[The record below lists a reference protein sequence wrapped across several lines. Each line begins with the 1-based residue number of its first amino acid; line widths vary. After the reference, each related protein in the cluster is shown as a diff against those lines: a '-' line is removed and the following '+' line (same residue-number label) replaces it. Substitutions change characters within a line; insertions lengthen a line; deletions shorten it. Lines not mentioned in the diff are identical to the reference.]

1 MICNHL
7 ISAREEK
14 VRKIMTPAV
23 YTTKFKK
30 SNPFHSGKTH
40 ERSICFVINK
50 ELECMVEMIIYD
62 YTKLI
67 TT

>member
-1 MICNHL
+1 
-7 ISAREEK
+7 
-14 VRKIMTPAV
+14 MTPVV

>member
-1 MICNHL
+1 
-7 ISAREEK
+7 
-14 VRKIMTPAV
+14 MTPVV

-30 SNPFHSGKTH
+30 SNLFHNGKTH
-40 ERSICFVINK
+40 ERSICFVTNK